1 MWISFGII
9 SIIFTILSVLYTLQN
24 KEAEWFR
31 FLSISF
37 TALTVCSFY
46 AVSAEFVEK
55 ENWAGLMDTMPTMSI
70 ALWICVVLSIVINS
84 ISLIKKKN
92 R

>member
-1 MWISFGII
+1 MWIAFGII
-9 SIIFTILSVLYTLQN
+9 SIIFAILNVFYTLQN

-37 TALTVCSFY
+37 TSLTVCSFY

-55 ENWAGLMDTMPTMSI
+55 ENWVGLMDTMPTISI
-70 ALWICVVLSIVINS
+70 ALWICVILSIVINS
-84 ISLIKKKN
+84 ISIINKKN

>member
-1 MWISFGII
+1 MWIAFGII
-9 SIIFTILSVLYTLQN
+9 SIIFAILNVLYTLQN

-31 FLSISF
+31 FLNFSF

-55 ENWAGLMDTMPTMSI
+55 ENWASLMDTMPTMSI

-84 ISLIKKKN
+84 ISIIKKKN

>member
-1 MWISFGII
+1 MWIAFGII
-9 SIIFTILSVLYTLQN
+9 SVIFAILNIAYAFQN

-46 AVSAEFVEK
+46 AESSKFVTK
-55 ENWAGLMDTMPTMSI
+55 KDWSGLMDTMPI
-70 ALWICVVLSIVINS
+70 INVVLWICIILSIAINS
-84 ISLIKKKN
+84 ISIVKKVN

>member
-1 MWISFGII
+1 MWIAFGII
-9 SIIFTILSVLYTLQN
+9 SIIFAILNVLYTLQN
-24 KEAEWFR
+24 KEEEWFR

-84 ISLIKKKN
+84 ISIIKKKN

>member
-1 MWISFGII
+1 MWIAFGII
-9 SIIFTILSVLYTLQN
+9 SIIFAILNIAYSFQN
-24 KEAEWFR
+24 KETEWFR

-46 AVSAEFVEK
+46 ADSANFVSK
-55 ENWAGLMDTMPTMSI
+55 RDWAGLMDTMPTMSI
-70 ALWICVVLSIVINS
+70 LLWVCVVLSIVINS
-84 ISLIKKKN
+84 ISIIKKRN

>member
-1 MWISFGII
+1 MWIAFGII
-9 SIIFTILSVLYTLQN
+9 SIIFAILNVLYTLQN

-70 ALWICVVLSIVINS
+70 ALWICGVLSIVINS
-84 ISLIKKKN
+84 ISIIKKKN